1 MPKKEAFFSL
11 RGEVGAEVVLDL
23 PWFMVPEL
31 LPVIPD
37 FGSELVG
44 AGGAGVGVGAGDGV
58 ATGGGLGVLGL
69 SIWLLA
75 LDSDGDLSLSSA
87 RSWALKC
94 NEKKNWFD
102 EFSDKSGNAICWGLD
117 SYF

>member
-1 MPKKEAFFSL
+1 
-11 RGEVGAEVVLDL
+11 
-23 PWFMVPEL
+23 MVPEL

-69 SIWLLA
+69 SI
-75 LDSDGDLSLSSA
+75 
-87 RSWALKC
+87 
-94 NEKKNWFD
+94 
-102 EFSDKSGNAICWGLD
+102 
-117 SYF
+117 

>member
-44 AGGAGVGVGAGDGV
+44 AGAGAGGAGVGAGDGV

-69 SIWLLA
+69 SI
-75 LDSDGDLSLSSA
+75 
-87 RSWALKC
+87 
-94 NEKKNWFD
+94 
-102 EFSDKSGNAICWGLD
+102 
-117 SYF
+117 